1 MSRLFLDHQSTTPCD
16 PAVVTAMSDYWQK
29 EFANPHSV
37 DHADGWQAAAAVE
50 TARGQIAGLVGA
62 KPREIIFTSGATEAN
77 NLAIKGVAYARRT
90 SGRTRLIAPESE
102 HKCVLASLNRLRTEG
117 FSITLLPVER
127 DGSLSLNRL
136 ADALD
141 DKVALVSVMAANNEI
156 GVCAQLS
163 KIAALVHS
171 CGAWFHSDAA
181 QAFGKIPLDVNRM
194 SIDLMSLSG
203 HKIYGP
209 KGIGALYMRSRGPK
223 VTIQPIIE
231 GGGQER
237 GMRAGTL
244 PVPLCV
250 GFGTAALRAKAQMQS
265 DFARL
270 YELSIRFLNNLA
282 QADISF
288 SLNGPPL
295 STNGLLEDHSEDNL
309 PPRLPGNINLTFPG
323 VETAALLAKIPDLS
337 VSTGSACSSAGT
349 SASHVLKAI
358 GHDPAAVDASLRIGL
373 GRFTQ
378 ESDVDQASA
387 MIVTALKNLMGPDPK
402 PG

>member
-16 PAVVTAMSDYWQK
+16 PAVVAAMSDYWQK
-29 EFANPHSV
+29 EFANPHSA

-50 TARGQIAGLVGA
+50 KARGQIAALVGA
-62 KPREIIFTSGATEAN
+62 KPREMIFTSGATEAN
-77 NLAIKGVAYARRT
+77 NLAIKGVAYARRA

-102 HKCVLASLNRLRTEG
+102 HKCILSSLNRLRTEG

-136 ADALD
+136 EDALD

-156 GVCAQLS
+156 GVCAPLA
-163 KIAALVHS
+163 KISALVHS

-181 QAFGKIPLDVNRM
+181 QAFGKIPLDVNLM

-223 VTIQPIIE
+223 VTVQPLID

-250 GFGTAALRAKAQMQS
+250 GFGTAALRAQTEMAK
-265 DFARL
+265 DFKHL
-270 YELSIRFLNNLA
+270 YQLSRRFLTSLE
-282 QADISF
+282 QADIRF
-288 SLNGPPL
+288 ALNGPPL
-295 STNGLLEDHSEDNL
+295 SSDALSEDHSGDN
-309 PPRLPGNINLTFPG
+309 PPRLPGNINVTFPN
-323 VETAALLAKIPDLS
+323 VDSAALLAKIPDLS

-349 SASHVLKAI
+349 TASHVLKAI
-358 GHDPAAVDASLRIGL
+358 GHDPRAVDASLRIGF

-378 ESDVDQASA
+378 ESEVDQAAA
-387 MIVTALKNLMGPDPK
+387 MIVRALKSLV
-402 PG
+402 